1 MVVLPAVLLASSLAA
16 HNTLFGYSPR
26 SIWNKGLEIEGET
39 HWEAFNTFRRHDS
52 TVSNPRDVRVDIFSL
67 QFALTY
73 GLTRDFALRGVVPVS
88 YALRTSKDGSDTYFG
103 LRDMR
108 IGFKWRMYNE
118 PFPGGSF
125 QGGAFWDFTLP
136 TGQKRDEHFLT
147 GKHLSL
153 GMEAWGLTTGLTWG
167 YSTERHYFWWDVA
180 THFRVMDGR
189 VHGPVIMLHPAYAAR
204 IFSLTDYRD
213 FDLILLVEADLEM
226 SDDRWRGER
235 KPDRLDLYKAHV
247 SFGVQM
253 NITNFVEIKFGYEY
267 PVYQFYFQSTFSH
280 DGEAKFSFNY
290 LF

>member
-1 MVVLPAVLLASSLAA
+1 M
-16 HNTLFGYSPR
+16 
-26 SIWNKGLEIEGET
+26 
-39 HWEAFNTFRRHDS
+39 
-52 TVSNPRDVRVDIFSL
+52 DIVSL
-67 QFALTY
+67 QFAITY

-88 YALRTSKDGSDTYFG
+88 YAFRNSKDRNDSYFG

-108 IGFKWRMYNE
+108 IGFKWRLYNE

-125 QGGAFWDFTLP
+125 QGGAFWDITLP
-136 TGQKRDEHFLT
+136 TAQMRDEHMLT
-147 GKHLSL
+147 GERLSL
-153 GMEAWGLTTGLTWG
+153 GMESVGLTTGLTWG

-180 THFRVMDGR
+180 THFRTLENGR
-189 VHGPVIMLHPAYAAR
+189 IHGPVIMLHPAYAAR

-226 SDDRWRGER
+226 SDRRWLGRR
-235 KPDRLDLYKAHV
+235 KPGEFDFYKAHV

-267 PVYQFYFQSTFSH
+267 PVYQFYFYSTFSH